1 MAIDAAI
8 RSGVNALWTAGAE
21 RLKAV
26 TYRNFSQGQLNP
38 ATGLVPQTVSDTTGL
53 KVFFSNPKGSAGSG
67 DQYSNEVT
75 CYIRASDLPVAK
87 QDDKLIDHNG
97 TTWNVAFV
105 GGDPDFYHE
114 LTLRR

>member
-8 RSGVNALWTAGAE
+8 RGGVNALWTAAAE
-21 RLKAV
+21 RLKTV
-26 TYRNFSQGQLNP
+26 TYRSFSRAAYNP
-38 ATGLVPQTVSDTTGL
+38 ATGLVPQTVSDTSL
-53 KVFFSNPKGSAGSG
+53 KVFFDNPKGSAGAG

-87 QDDKLIDHNG
+87 QDDKVIDHNSIV
-97 TTWNVAFV
+97 WNVAFV